1 LRGCVEARNAHRW
14 QLAALKLAP
23 KTGAIGRVCLPAS
36 QNRQVEMETLF
47 FIILS
52 PPTHPQLATVGG
64 FENGSSLSRKRTES
78 GWLAA
83 GSQF

>member
-64 FENGSSLSRKRTES
+64 FENGS
-78 GWLAA
+78 
-83 GSQF
+83 